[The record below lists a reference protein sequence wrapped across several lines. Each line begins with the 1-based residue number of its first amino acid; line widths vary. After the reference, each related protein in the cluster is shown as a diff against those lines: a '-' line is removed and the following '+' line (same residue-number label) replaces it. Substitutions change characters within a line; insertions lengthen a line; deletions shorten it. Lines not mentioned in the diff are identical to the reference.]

1 MVTNDNE
8 PILNYINK
16 FKYHPSVKFL
26 RKLGTC
32 KPQKQHSKTIL
43 QEKVVKEIS
52 EVFARYFHENINFCI
67 KISVFPFEL
76 KLAAVTSVYKM
87 KLKTSEDIYKPTSI
101 LPNTSKDDER

>member
-1 MVTNDNE
+1 MQTA
-8 PILNYINK
+8 
-16 FKYHPSVKFL
+16 
-26 RKLGTC
+26 
-32 KPQKQHSKTIL
+32 KTTRTSL